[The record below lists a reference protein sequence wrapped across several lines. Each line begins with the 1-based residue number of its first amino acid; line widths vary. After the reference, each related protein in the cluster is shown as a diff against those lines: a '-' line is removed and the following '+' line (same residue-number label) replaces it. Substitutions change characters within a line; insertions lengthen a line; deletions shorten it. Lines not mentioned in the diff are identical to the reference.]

1 MLFHV
6 TATHTPD
13 DCPGYNRDKLPEL
26 LEASKGM
33 PAKAQE
39 LGIKVLFNVNAAPE
53 HVSYLLLEADD
64 PFSVALLMTETPF
77 KQDFKVNAV
86 DHQQAVQQKAAE
98 MYGQG

>member
-39 LGIKVLFNVNAAPE
+39 LGIRRMIRTLWLC
-53 HVSYLLLEADD
+53 S
-64 PFSVALLMTETPF
+64 
-77 KQDFKVNAV
+77 
-86 DHQQAVQQKAAE
+86 
-98 MYGQG
+98 

>member
-26 LEASKGM
+26 LEAAKGI

-39 LGIKVLFNVNAAPE
+39 LNIKVLFNVNGAPE

-64 PFSVALLMTETPF
+64 PSSVALLLTETPL
-77 KQDFKVNAV
+77 KQDFKVTAV
-86 DHQQAVQQKAAE
+86 EYQQVVLQRAAKLF
-98 MYGQG
+98 GQG